1 MKLQKSNTD
10 TKEFLQL
17 SFQATKCC
25 FACAQSSGMSSV
37 CTTQALSWIRAKF
50 LCCTNWGRRATET
63 SRHDYTH
70 VTGITEDQYC
80 IKEEIN
86 KKTLPAP
93 RSWLCPA
100 AEMVPPQPRLHG
112 VGFSLVWAFPW
123 CVFLSW
129 LHSLGM
135 ADAHRGWASWALHTS
150 VVQQQWLQRESEK
163 GYCSVIKTEF
173 SPGTQLGDG
182 AREAAAEV

>member
-25 FACAQSSGMSSV
+25 FACAQSSGMSRV
-37 CTTQALSWIRAKF
+37 CTAQALSWIRAKF

-70 VTGITEDQYC
+70 VTGIIEDQYC

-86 KKTLPAP
+86 KKNPACTPVLALPNSRDGPTTATSP
-93 RSWLCPA
+93 WCGLFP
-100 AEMVPPQPRLHG
+100 G
-112 VGFSLVWAFPW
+112 VGFSLVWAS
-123 CVFLSW
+123 FLAAQSGHGRCTQG
-129 LHSLGM
+129 LSILRT
-135 ADAHRGWASWALHTS
+135 AHQRGSTAVAP
-150 VVQQQWLQRESEK
+150 K
-163 GYCSVIKTEF
+163 GEWKRLLLSN
-173 SPGTQLGDG
+173 
-182 AREAAAEV
+182 